1 LTLLKKGFIILYRH
15 VGRLKGNYKK
25 KTMLTKVDLRTND
38 TKKRVIEEA
47 KRLYLAGGYTHL
59 SMDKIAEI
67 LGLKR
72 PTLYYH
78 FPGGKEQLL
87 VETIKVFTTE
97 LITVWKD
104 AVAAGHNTRTRLRNI
119 LGTVTDYPLPEN
131 KRTILIEL
139 WQLGDEVK
147 TIVKDSTEQIFKL
160 LSTVIAEGIEKDEIR
175 SVEVELAIES
185 FLGLCDQI
193 ENMTVIRQNFPE
205 LSPILHRFELPVLID
220 KMLEMWLRGLEV
232 HSS

>member
-1 LTLLKKGFIILYRH
+1 M
-15 VGRLKGNYKK
+15 K

-47 KRLYLAGGYTHL
+47 KRLYLTGGYTHL

-87 VETIKVFTTE
+87 VETIKVFTNE
-97 LITVWKD
+97 LITVWKN
-104 AVAAGHNTRTRLRNI
+104 AIETGHNTRSRLRNI

-139 WQLGDEVK
+139 WQLGEEVK
-147 TIVKDSTEQIFKL
+147 TVVKESTEQIFRI
-160 LSTVIAEGIEKDEIR
+160 LSAVIEEGIEKAEIR
-175 SVEVELAIES
+175 AVEVELAIES

-193 ENMTVIRQNFPE
+193 ENMTVIKQNFPE
-205 LSPILHRFELPVLID
+205 LSPILNKFELTVLID
-220 KMLEMWLRGLEV
+220 EMLEMWLRGMEV
-232 HSS
+232 PSN